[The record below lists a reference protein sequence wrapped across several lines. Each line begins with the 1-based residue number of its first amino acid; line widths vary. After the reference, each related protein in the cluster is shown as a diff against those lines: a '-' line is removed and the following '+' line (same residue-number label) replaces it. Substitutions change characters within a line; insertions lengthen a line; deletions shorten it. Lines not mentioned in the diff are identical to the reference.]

1 MTSASAS
8 EVLAA
13 LIERG
18 WTLGIAESL
27 SGGALAAEFVSVPGA
42 SASLRGAIVA
52 YATPVKHTLLGVDD
66 GLLDAH
72 GPVHPDVA
80 LQMAAGARHAL
91 QVSGVPA
98 DVGVSTTGIAGPDS
112 PDGQPVGTVHVAV
125 VTPYTSVSEAF
136 RFDGDRAQVR
146 AQTVD
151 AAVAML
157 ARILRE

>member
-1 MTSASAS
+1 VTSASAS

-66 GLLDAH
+66 DLLDAY

-80 LQMAAGARHAL
+80 LQMAAGARRAL

-112 PDGQPVGTVHVAV
+112 PDGQPVGTVHIAV

>member
-1 MTSASAS
+1 M
-8 EVLAA
+8 
-13 LIERG
+13 
-18 WTLGIAESL
+18 
-27 SGGALAAEFVSVPGA
+27 
-42 SASLRGAIVA
+42 
-52 YATPVKHTLLGVDD
+52 
-66 GLLDAH
+66 
-72 GPVHPDVA
+72 HPDVA
-80 LQMAAGARHAL
+80 LQMAAGARRAL

-112 PDGQPVGTVHVAV
+112 PDGQPVGTVHIAV

>member
-52 YATPVKHTLLGVDD
+52 LSLIH
-66 GLLDAH
+66 
-72 GPVHPDVA
+72 
-80 LQMAAGARHAL
+80 
-91 QVSGVPA
+91 
-98 DVGVSTTGIAGPDS
+98 I
-112 PDGQPVGTVHVAV
+112 
-125 VTPYTSVSEAF
+125 
-136 RFDGDRAQVR
+136 
-146 AQTVD
+146 
-151 AAVAML
+151 
-157 ARILRE
+157 